1 MNKTLALAALLAAVS
16 FAAPQIIAGET
27 TDPAKST
34 GAASDQKPGTE
45 TSDRTPEKTTPTPDT
60 QVDKSMTGE
69 TSDRTPNEATGPAK
83 KMTTESKEPAGPC
96 AASTRS
102 IHSRAERRSW
112 RRSSNGWARGSPSI
126 GSRSTSRAI
135 AASPRPGTTG
145 TS

>member
-16 FAAPQIIAGET
+16 FAAPQVIAGET

-83 KMTTESKEPAGPC
+83 KMTTESKEPAG
-96 AASTRS
+96 AASEQT
-102 IHSRAERRSW
+102 
-112 RRSSNGWARGSPSI
+112 
-126 GSRSTSRAI
+126 
-135 AASPRPGTTG
+135 PGTE
-145 TS
+145 TSDRTPEKTTPTPETQVDKSKEGETSDRTPEKK